1 MEEIDLNPSVPETL
15 LLKTPFLIKVKLLPC
30 PLGFSLSGN
39 PPKCDCAPPL
49 NESTVFKCNIHNQ
62 TIHYPAG
69 MWLGYNGLHNV
80 NTSTAIANSTTK
92 SSGIIQHNHCP
103 FDYCK
108 HGFTDINLEEQDEQ
122 CAFNHSDVLCGG
134 CRQGFSLALG
144 SSQCLKCS
152 NTHLLL
158 LFAFLAAG
166 VLLVVFLT
174 VCSSTVAEG
183 TLGALV
189 FYANIIQVNSPIF
202 FQGGK
207 SYILSTFIAWLN
219 LDLGIQTCFSD
230 GLDMY
235 AKAWLQFVFPIYI
248 WVLVIAMIVSSH
260 YSTTAAMLVSRNAP
274 KVLATLFLLSCAK
287 LVRITITILSFT
299 TMEYPDHTISRCGL
313 LMEMWFT
320 FKESTFHFSS
330 QQSLF

>member
-1 MEEIDLNPSVPETL
+1 MAS
-15 LLKTPFLIKVKLLPC
+15 F
-30 PLGFSLSGN
+30 
-39 PPKCDCAPPL
+39 
-49 NESTVFKCNIHNQ
+49 NI
-62 TIHYPAG
+62 I
-69 MWLGYNGLHNV
+69 
-80 NTSTAIANSTTK
+80 TAHLTK
-92 SSGIIQHNHCP
+92 
-103 FDYCK
+103 YCK

-207 SYILSTFIAWLN
+207 AYILSTFIAWLN

-235 AKAWLQFVFPIYI
+235 TKAWLQFVFPIYI

-260 YSTTAAMLVSRNAP
+260 YSTTAAKLVTQNAP
-274 KVLATLFLLSCAK
+274 KALATLFLLSYAK

-320 FKESTFHFSS
+320 FKESTFHFS
-330 QQSLF
+330 